1 MAVKK
6 TKSSSVAKKPI
17 VVKEN
22 KKLFDKIDTSAEWFF
37 IGLGYKSWK
46 AMRTRLN
53 NTLGLD
59 MRDTLKPNEIKLVL
73 EHIANSSSKN
83 KTRAKELLEI
93 FNGNI
98 ENLPIDEE
106 AFSEDIL
113 ELEIPNT
120 LMKKYGINSVEDV
133 QMKIKILRN
142 GNDIREEIKKRYER
156 YKFEY
161 DIRVVKLIEEMLD
174 RGELDE

>member
-6 TKSSSVAKKPI
+6 TKSSGVAKKPI

-22 KKLFDKIDTSAEWFF
+22 RKLFDKIDTSAEWFF
-37 IGLGYKSWK
+37 IGLGYKAWK

-73 EHIANSSSKN
+73 EHIADSSSKN

-93 FNGNI
+93 FNSNI
-98 ENLPIDEE
+98 ENLPVDEE
-106 AFSEDIL
+106 EFSEDIL
-113 ELEIPNT
+113 ELEIPNV
-120 LMKKYGINSVEDV
+120 LMKKYSINSVEDV
-133 QMKIKILRN
+133 RMKIKILRK
-142 GNDIREEIKKRYER
+142 GNSIREEIKKRYDT